1 MNIRCIGIDD
11 EPLARKGLARHLNQF
26 TEFELVAQFAD
37 ADELLTQWSK
47 NTEISSV
54 DVLFVDIEMPRC
66 NGFELLKRLPKP
78 LPIIV
83 FVTAYDQYAIKAFE
97 SQALDYVLKPINE
110 IRFTKVIKRIE
121 DLILQQQQLQ
131 SSNHLLATVAQ
142 LEQQIYQPEPEISVK
157 TDEGYFQVK
166 LQNVLYLEA
175 AGDHVALHFESKDS
189 KSKQLLTR
197 STLKNYLNQLV
208 DYEFRQ
214 IHKSY
219 IVNLKKI
226 VHINKTR
233 FGDYQLTLCNNVTLR
248 VSRTFKEAISGLVD
262 R

>member
-1 MNIRCIGIDD
+1 MKIRCIGIDD
-11 EPLARKGLARHLNQF
+11 EPFARKGLARHLSQF
-26 TEFELVAQFAD
+26 SDFELIAQFAD
-37 ADELLTQWSK
+37 ADELLTQWTD
-47 NTEISSV
+47 NTETSSV

-66 NGFELLKRLPKP
+66 NGFELIKRLPKP
-78 LPIIV
+78 LPVIV

-110 IRFTKVIKRIE
+110 NRFNQVIARIRS
-121 DLILQQQQLQ
+121 LLMQQQQLQ
-131 SSNHLLATVAQ
+131 SSQQMLATISQ
-142 LEQQIYQPEPEISVK
+142 LERQIYQPEPEISVK

-166 LQNVLYLEA
+166 LQDVLYLEA

-189 KSKQLLTR
+189 KSTQLLTR
-197 STLKNYLNQLV
+197 ATLKTYLNQLV
-208 DYEFRQ
+208 EHDFRQ

-219 IVNLKKI
+219 LVNLKKI

-233 FGDYQLTLCNNVTLR
+233 FGDYQLTLSNNALLR
-248 VSRTFKEAISGLVD
+248 VSRTFKEAISGLID